1 MAPAAACRAFHAA
14 AAEAEDAG
22 LHPEDAHPQPWGQE
36 GPPPLPPSEDGAKS
50 PILRSVPG
58 RQGVCRQGHP
68 HQQSRHMVPWLPAPA
83 WGPPRRFAPR
93 SETSLVPWIVAFA
106 SARGNEGSFLETG
119 SVRSVGRR
127 GRRGPRA
134 GSSSGLLAKGTVTNN
149 SGKNNSDREKSNA
162 VHKST
167 CLLIRG
173 IANSFCPYVMPGLF
187 FLSHHAIEEKFK
199 NKKAKH

>member
-36 GPPPLPPSEDGAKS
+36 GPPHCLLQRTGKKPDSQKWPGPAG
-50 PILRSVPG
+50 SVPP
-58 RQGVCRQGHP
+58 RPSSPAEPP
-68 HQQSRHMVPWLPAPA
+68 HGAVAP
-83 WGPPRRFAPR
+83 GPRLGSPPRFAPR
-93 SETSLVPWIVAFA
+93 SATSLVPWIVAFA

-173 IANSFCPYVMPGLF
+173 ISNSFCPYVMPGLF

>member
-36 GPPPLPPSEDGAKS
+36 GPPHCLLQRTAQKARFSEVAGAGRECAAEA
-50 PILRSVPG
+50 ILIG
-58 RQGVCRQGHP
+58 RAATWCRG
-68 HQQSRHMVPWLPAPA
+68 SRP
-83 WGPPRRFAPR
+83 PPRVPPRFAPR
-93 SETSLVPWIVAFA
+93 SATSLVPWIVAFA

-173 IANSFCPYVMPGLF
+173 ISNSFCPYVMPGLF